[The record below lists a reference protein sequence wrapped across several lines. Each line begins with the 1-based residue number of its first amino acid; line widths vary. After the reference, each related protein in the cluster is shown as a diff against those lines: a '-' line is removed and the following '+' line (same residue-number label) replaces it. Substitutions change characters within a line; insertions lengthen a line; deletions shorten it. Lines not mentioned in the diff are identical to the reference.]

1 MAGDCMNYK
10 NILKLISENISS
22 GLFIVNKEGVVVFY
36 NQSANDLAGL
46 NVENAIGKHMLEI
59 FPKLTEETS
68 TIMRALTTG
77 EVIKNYV
84 QNYYNYQM
92 KLVTILSNTVPFYE
106 NGEIAGAIEIFSDV
120 DQYKNQ
126 NRYNKKQESEI
137 IDRAYYTV
145 DDIVGVSQFVN
156 DIKLKI
162 KKIADSKSPVLVY
175 GETGT
180 GKELIVQSIHNLSK
194 RRGNPFIAQNCAAI
208 PVTLLE
214 SMLFGTALG
223 SFTGAKDSKGLIEAA
238 DGGTLFLDEINSM
251 DIMIQAKLLRVLQEG
266 QVRRIGENKTRFV
279 DVRIITALNQDPY
292 KAIEEGRLRND
303 LFYRLNV
310 INFSILPLRERSE
323 DLEVLSYY
331 FLNEFNR
338 VLNKNIKSFT
348 DDVIEFFRSYS
359 WPGNI
364 RELRHSIEH
373 AVNITEKDVIAIEDL
388 PKYIDMNHKESDDIR
403 ENSVEEKNAV
413 VINAPLNDMM
423 NEYERKIISESLR
436 QNNYNVLKTSKRL
449 DIPRQTLYYKME
461 KLGIRVDKRVEQA

>member
-1 MAGDCMNYK
+1 MDYK

-22 GLFIVNKEGVVVFY
+22 GLFIVNKEGIVVFY

-126 NRYNKKQESEI
+126 NKYNKKQESNI
-137 IDRAYYTV
+137 IDRAYYTI

-194 RRGNPFIAQNCAAI
+194 RRDNPFIAQNCAAI
-208 PVTLLE
+208 PATLLE

-251 DIMIQAKLLRVLQEG
+251 DIMLQAKLLRVLQEG

-279 DVRIITALNQDPY
+279 DVRIITALNQNPY
-292 KAIEEGRLRND
+292 KSIEEGRLRND
-303 LFYRLNV
+303 LYYRLNV
-310 INFSILPLRERSE
+310 INFSILPLRDRSE

-338 VLNKNIKSFT
+338 VLNKNIKGFT

-373 AVNITEKDVIAIEDL
+373 AVNMTEKGVIAIEDL
-388 PKYIDMNHKESDDIR
+388 PKYIDINHKAADEIQ
-403 ENSVEEKNAV
+403 ENSGEEKNAII
-413 VINAPLNDMM
+413 INAPLNEMM

-436 QNNYNVLKTSKRL
+436 KNDYNVLKTSKGL

-461 KLGIRVDKRVEQA
+461 KLGIRVDKRVEQT

>member
-1 MAGDCMNYK
+1 MDYK

-22 GLFIVNKEGVVVFY
+22 GLFIVNKEGIVVFY

-46 NVENAIGKHMLEI
+46 KEENAIGKHMLEI

-68 TIMRALTTG
+68 TIIRALTTG

-92 KLVTILSNTVPFYE
+92 KRVTILSNTVPFYE

-120 DQYKNQ
+120 DQYKNI
-126 NRYNKKQESEI
+126 NHNKCNKKQESNI
-137 IDRAYYTV
+137 IDKAYYTI
-145 DDIVGVSQFVN
+145 DDIVGVSKSVN

-162 KKIADSKSPVLVY
+162 KKVADSKSPVLIY

-180 GKELIVQSIHNLSK
+180 GKELIVQSIHNLSQ
-194 RRGNPFIAQNCAAI
+194 RCDNPFIAQNCAAI
-208 PVTLLE
+208 PGTLLE

-251 DIMIQAKLLRVLQEG
+251 DIMLQAKLLRVLQEG
-266 QVRRIGENKTRFV
+266 QIRRIGENKTRFV
-279 DVRIITALNQDPY
+279 DVRIITALNQDPH

-310 INFSILPLRERSE
+310 INFSILPLRDRSD

-338 VLNKNIKSFT
+338 ILNKNIKGFT
-348 DDVIEFFRSYS
+348 NDVIEFFHSYN

-373 AVNITEKDVIAIEDL
+373 AVNMTEKDVIAIGDL
-388 PKYIDMNHKESDDIR
+388 PKCVDMNHKVADDFQK
-403 ENSVEEKNAV
+403 NSREEKNTIT
-413 VINAPLNDMM
+413 INESLEDMM
-423 NEYERKIISESLR
+423 NEYERKIIIESLR
-436 QNNYNVLKTSKRL
+436 QNDYNVLKTSKGL
-449 DIPRQTLYYKME
+449 NIPRQTLYYKMN
-461 KLGIRVDKRVEQA
+461 KLEIKVDKKVEQTKKS

>member
-1 MAGDCMNYK
+1 MDYK

-22 GLFIVNKEGVVVFY
+22 GLFIVNKEGIVIFY

-68 TIMRALTTG
+68 TIIRALTTG

-84 QNYYNYQM
+84 QNYYNYQR
-92 KLVTILSNTVPFYE
+92 KLVTILSNTVPIYE
-106 NGEIAGAIEIFSDV
+106 NGEIVGAIEIFSDV
-120 DQYKNQ
+120 DQYKNINQ
-126 NRYNKKQESEI
+126 NKYKKQKGNI
-137 IDRAYYTV
+137 IDKAHYTI
-145 DDIVGVSQFVN
+145 DDIVGVGRFVK
-156 DIKLKI
+156 DIKSKI

-180 GKELIVQSIHNLSK
+180 GKELIVQSIHNLSQ
-194 RRGNPFIAQNCAAI
+194 RCDNPFIAQNCAAI
-208 PVTLLE
+208 PGTLLE

-251 DIMIQAKLLRVLQEG
+251 DIMLQAKLLRVLQEG
-266 QVRRIGENKTRFV
+266 QIRRVGENKTRFV
-279 DVRIITALNQDPY
+279 DVRIITALNQNPY
-292 KAIEEGRLRND
+292 KAIEEGKLRSD

-310 INFSILPLRERSE
+310 INFSLLPLRERSE
-323 DLEVLSYY
+323 DLEVLAYY

-338 VLNKNIKSFT
+338 ALNKNIKGFSNE
-348 DDVIEFFRSYS
+348 VIEFFHSYN

-373 AVNITEKDVIAIEDL
+373 AVNMIEKDVITIEDL
-388 PKYIDMNHKESDDIR
+388 PKYVDINYKAADDIQ
-403 ENSVEEKNAV
+403 ENIAEEKNTII
-413 VINAPLNDMM
+413 INEPLNEIM
-423 NEYERKIISESLR
+423 NEYERKIISKTLR
-436 QNNYNVLKTSKRL
+436 QNDYNVSKTSERL
-449 DIPRQTLYYKME
+449 NIPRQTLYYKMK
-461 KLGIRVDKRVEQA
+461 KLGIKVDKILE

>member
-1 MAGDCMNYK
+1 
-10 NILKLISENISS
+10 
-22 GLFIVNKEGVVVFY
+22 
-36 NQSANDLAGL
+36 
-46 NVENAIGKHMLEI
+46 
-59 FPKLTEETS
+59 
-68 TIMRALTTG
+68 
-77 EVIKNYV
+77 
-84 QNYYNYQM
+84 
-92 KLVTILSNTVPFYE
+92 
-106 NGEIAGAIEIFSDV
+106 
-120 DQYKNQ
+120 
-126 NRYNKKQESEI
+126 
-137 IDRAYYTV
+137 
-145 DDIVGVSQFVN
+145 
-156 DIKLKI
+156 
-162 KKIADSKSPVLVY
+162 
-175 GETGT
+175 
-180 GKELIVQSIHNLSK
+180 
-194 RRGNPFIAQNCAAI
+194 
-208 PVTLLE
+208 
-214 SMLFGTALG
+214 MLFGTALG

-338 VLNKNIKSFT
+338 VLNKNINGFT
-348 DDVIEFFRSYS
+348 DEVIGFFRSYS

-373 AVNITEKDVIAIEDL
+373 AVNITEKDVITIEDL
-388 PKYIDMNHKESDDIR
+388 PKYIDMIHKESDDIQ
-403 ENSVEEKNAV
+403 ENSGEEKNAV

-436 QNNYNVLKTSKRL
+436 QNNYNVLKTSKNL
-449 DIPRQTLYYKME
+449 EVPRQTLYYKME

>member
-1 MAGDCMNYK
+1 MDYK

-22 GLFIVNKEGVVVFY
+22 GLFIVNKEGIVVFY

-68 TIMRALTTG
+68 TIIRALTTG

-84 QNYYNYQM
+84 QNYYNYQR
-92 KLVTILSNTVPFYE
+92 KLVTILSNTVPIYE
-106 NGEIAGAIEIFSDV
+106 NGEIVGAIEIFSDV
-120 DQYKNQ
+120 DQYKNINQ
-126 NRYNKKQESEI
+126 NKYNKKHKGNI
-137 IDRAYYTV
+137 IDKAHYTI
-145 DDIVGVSQFVN
+145 DDIVGVGRFVK

-180 GKELIVQSIHNLSK
+180 GKELIVQSIHNLSQ
-194 RRGNPFIAQNCAAI
+194 RCDNPFIAQNCAAI
-208 PVTLLE
+208 PGTLLE

-251 DIMIQAKLLRVLQEG
+251 DIMLQAKLLRVLQEG
-266 QVRRIGENKTRFV
+266 QIRRVGENKTRFV
-279 DVRIITALNQDPY
+279 DVRIITALNQNPY
-292 KAIEEGRLRND
+292 KAIEEGKLRSD

-310 INFSILPLRERSE
+310 INFSLLPLRERSE
-323 DLEVLSYY
+323 DLEVLAYY

-338 VLNKNIKSFT
+338 ALNKNIKGFT
-348 DDVIEFFRSYS
+348 NEVIEFFHSYN

-373 AVNITEKDVIAIEDL
+373 AVNMIEKDVITIGDL
-388 PKYIDMNHKESDDIR
+388 PKYVDINYKAADDIQ
-403 ENSVEEKNAV
+403 ENIVEEKNSII
-413 VINAPLNDMM
+413 INEPLNEIM
-423 NEYERKIISESLR
+423 NEYERKIISRSLR
-436 QNNYNVLKTSKRL
+436 QNDYNVSKTSERL
-449 DIPRQTLYYKME
+449 NIPRQTLYYKMK
-461 KLGIRVDKRVEQA
+461 KLGIKVDKILE